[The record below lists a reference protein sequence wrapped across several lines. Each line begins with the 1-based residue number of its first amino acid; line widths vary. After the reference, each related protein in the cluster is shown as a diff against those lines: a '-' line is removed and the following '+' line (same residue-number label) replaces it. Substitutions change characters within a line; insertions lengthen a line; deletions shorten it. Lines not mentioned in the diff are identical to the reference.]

1 MRFCSLFSLPLICTL
16 VAASISHFLTAVIK
30 FSFFYSNKIG
40 LLCSFFFFFF
50 YLSLYLFIC
59 YPRQFRA
66 RLHGGEWLQVG
77 EVTRLVGVTRLSVK
91 SLIWSPHKVYVALVT
106 WVTAEDPIPSKLY
119 PWKSWIRGYA
129 VIPFIRFSFTFSG
142 FKNVK

>member
-50 YLSLYLFIC
+50 IS
-59 YPRQFRA
+59 RS
-66 RLHGGEWLQVG
+66 
-77 EVTRLVGVTRLSVK
+77 TSLSVIHVN
-91 SLIWSPHKVYVALVT
+91 LGPVYMEVS
-106 WVTAEDPIPSKLY
+106 DS
-119 PWKSWIRGYA
+119 R
-129 VIPFIRFSFTFSG
+129 
-142 FKNVK
+142 